1 MSSQPTPESLKEL
14 GNKAVQ
20 EKKYTE
26 AILYYTHA
34 IKLTPTNYALYS
46 NRSYAFLQEQQYY
59 LALEDANETIKLCS
73 TGAKGYFRRG
83 EVQYAAYQFT
93 DACQSY
99 KKPWTS
105 NLNHKADE
113 TTPWLGAGIGLI
125 VGVCIMIADYI
136 FTTNPTHPILMSL
149 ATICIA
155 MIGYALARTYRYY
168 KKSSK
173 EGLLEPPPTLGFD
186 DKNKEET
193 LPVIIRTSKQE
204 FPPQKYR
211 AESLVTRLSVVA
223 MVTTRIAHCRSVPL
237 EYDIVDAD
245 NVMSSLKVFEDPL
258 HRNITLPTRMVD
270 LSLLLESQGLT

>member
-59 LALEDANETIKLCS
+59 LALEDANETIKLCP
-73 TGAKGYFRRG
+73 TWAKGYFRRG

-99 KKPWTS
+99 KKALDLQPGDVKILEALNRAS
-105 NLNHKADE
+105 KEILKNHKADE

-186 DKNKEET
+186 DENKEEVNESDT
-193 LPVIIRTSKQE
+193 KSHT
-204 FPPQKYR
+204 KY
-211 AESLVTRLSVVA
+211 T
-223 MVTTRIAHCRSVPL
+223 
-237 EYDIVDAD
+237 
-245 NVMSSLKVFEDPL
+245 K
-258 HRNITLPTRMVD
+258 
-270 LSLLLESQGLT
+270 SQARQRYKKGKM